1 MKTRKQKFA
10 IVLTAVMMFMLTA
23 ITTQSQIRFQ
33 GLVSQGEGSAIWNAD
48 GSGPELAATGHPIP
62 FSGFENQG
70 YYYATRDYI
79 KPQTASAELPLPT
92 PYTGFHLQG
101 PVSGFPLFT
110 QSLLDNG
117 ISLKQIK
124 VKFRI
129 STLGKDLKGED
140 WLILNDKHYAN
151 YYDLRFVFEI
161 KGEPMIKGVISY
173 ANISESSNE
182 KSLFAEYSFTE
193 PVDASSSSSNKVQ
206 EVANAFLQDLAGE
219 EMHITHYMTY
229 AKYLTGNGRMGTYYN
244 IIQGAINKG
253 TPGISIQG
261 LAKDHLGYAVWNA
274 DGTGLEPCK
283 TGHNNTPYY
292 KASRDYD
299 NLDSDPNAALCSFLS
314 NSNGFTNFYLQL
326 AYQGYKPEQVK
337 IKTNAQ
343 NMDEDIM
350 GEDWIIIN
358 GVHRFNYYNSS
369 AIVEIDG
376 NPLLGF
382 IEDTTKFLCK
392 SGALDATSSACIVYD
407 AREDDSYKMRILAE
421 KFLKDLGQRQLQV
434 EMVGK
439 KAPGTFIGNGR
450 IGSFCEIT
458 SGKISAT
465 KPNCTKVS
473 QGKISGTWSA
483 SEGPYIITGDVTIP
497 NGKTLQIEPGT
508 WLKIMDGHTINIKG
522 TIEAVG
528 DDSNTGG
535 IVFTSV
541 NPKNGWGGIRFV
553 NTSETPAPSKLINCI
568 FANGSA
574 AGKEPYNSGGAI
586 AVKDYDDLVI
596 DNCLFIDN
604 SAVKSGS
611 TYPPSGG
618 AIALWGSSPKITN
631 STFIN
636 NKAEYGGAIILY
648 NESNARIEHNLFFD
662 NESNTSGGA
671 IEIMTNSNPIL
682 LNNTIT
688 RNKSKYGGGI
698 DISDNSKPIIINTIL
713 IGNIA
718 KQWRQISITT
728 SDCKISTTYSDIEKG
743 LSDIGPYPYQGL
755 YIHNISTNPLFLNKL
770 ANDFHLTQ
778 NSPCVNTGTPVVLD
792 PNNTRSDM
800 GAFYFASPASPVAR
814 IATDITY
821 YSFQANW
828 MSAFDAEY
836 YKLYVAYDEEF
847 KDYVK
852 GYNGLIVSENTSCL
866 VGDLKD
872 NTMYYYRLTAL
883 NDVGYS
889 AFSNIISLKTP
900 LPSVEKFAVNE
911 VVLRQVNSGLV
922 VTIPGEVQAN
932 SDIYIYNIMG
942 QLLQHQSLNSGANNI
957 SLKQDHRIL
966 IVKVI
971 CDNKCDTRKIF
982 QW

>member
-1 MKTRKQKFA
+1 MKTRKITFA
-10 IVLTAVMMFMLTA
+10 IALTAVMMFMLTA
-23 ITTQSQIRFQ
+23 ITTQSQIHFQ

-62 FSGFENQG
+62 FPGFENQG

-79 KPQTASAELPLPT
+79 KSQSALADLPT

-117 ISLKQIK
+117 ISLKQIN
-124 VKFRI
+124 VKIRI

-140 WLILNDKHYAN
+140 WLILNDKHYTN
-151 YYDLRFVFEI
+151 YYDLKFVFEI

-182 KSLFAEYSFTE
+182 KSLFAEYSFTG
-193 PVDASSSSSNKVQ
+193 PVDASSSSSDKVQ

-229 AKYLTGNGRMGTYYN
+229 AKSLTGNGRTGAYYN
-244 IIQGAINKG
+244 ITKG
-253 TPGISIQG
+253 TIDKGSPGIPIQG
-261 LAKDHLGYAVWNA
+261 LAKNHQGYAVWNA
-274 DGTGLEPCK
+274 DGTGPEPSM

-292 KASRDYD
+292 QASRDYD
-299 NLDSDPNAALCSFLS
+299 NLDSDPNAALCSFLK

-326 AYQGYKPEQVK
+326 AYRGYKPGQVR

-350 GEDWIIIN
+350 GEDWVILN
-358 GVHRFNYYNSS
+358 GIHRFNYYNSS
-369 AIVEIDG
+369 AIIELDG

-382 IEDTTKFLCK
+382 IEDTTKFLYK
-392 SGALDATSSACIVYD
+392 SGTLYATSSACIVYD
-407 AREDDSYKMRILAE
+407 ARGDDSYVMRAITQA
-421 KFLKDLGQRQLQV
+421 FLKDLGLRQLQV
-434 EMVGK
+434 EMEAM
-439 KAPGTFIGNGR
+439 KAPGTFIGSGR
-450 IGSFCEIT
+450 VGSFCEIT
-458 SGKISAT
+458 SGKISAM
-465 KPNCTKVS
+465 KRNCTKVS
-473 QGKISGTWSA
+473 QGQISGHWKA
-483 SEGPYIITGDVTIP
+483 SEGPYIITGDITIP
-497 NGKTLQIEPGT
+497 EGKTLQIEPGA
-508 WLKIMDGHTINIKG
+508 WLKFMEGSTISVKG
-522 TIEAVG
+522 NIEAVG

-553 NTSETPAPSKLINCI
+553 NTSQANNPSEFVNCI
-568 FANGSA
+568 FINGNA
-574 AGKEPYNSGGAI
+574 AGEEPYNSGGAI
-586 AVKDYDDLVI
+586 AVKNYDDLLI
-596 DNCLFIDN
+596 ENCLFIN
-604 SAVKSGS
+604 NTAVKSGL

-618 AIALWGSSPKITN
+618 AIALWGSSPKIIN

-648 NESNARIEHNLFFD
+648 NGSNARIEHNLFFD
-662 NESNTSGGA
+662 NEANTSGGA
-671 IEIMTNSNPIL
+671 IEIANNCNPIL

-688 RNKSKYGGGI
+688 RNKSEIGGGI
-698 DISDNSKPIIINTIL
+698 DISDNSKPTIINTIVC
-713 IGNIA
+713 GNSA
-718 KQWRQISITT
+718 NQWYQISIST

-743 LSDIGPYPYQGL
+743 LSNIGPYPYQGL
-755 YIHNISTNPLFLNKL
+755 YMNNISKSPLFLNEL

-778 NSPCVNTGTPVVLD
+778 NSACVNTGTPVVVD
-792 PNNTRSDM
+792 PNGTISDM
-800 GAFYFASPASPVAR
+800 GAFYFAAPASPIAR

-828 MSAFDAEY
+828 MPAFDAEY

-847 KDYVK
+847 MDYVT
-852 GYNGLIVSENTSCL
+852 GYDGLIVSENTSCF
-866 VGDLKD
+866 VDGLKD
-872 NTMYYYRLTAL
+872 NTVYYYRLTAL

-889 AFSNIISLKTP
+889 DFSNIISLKTP
-900 LPSVEKFAVNE
+900 LPSVEKFAVSE
-911 VVLRQVNSGLV
+911 VALRQVNSGLV

-932 SDIYIYNIMG
+932 SEIYIYNITG

-971 CDNKCDTRKIF
+971 CNNKCDTRKIF